1 MNRRLHR
8 SGPGGP
14 PAVPGPPAHTATG
27 GPGGP
32 RSRRRRSAVLTSVL
46 AVVALVL
53 SGCAGAGT
61 LGLPEGARVVTIAIV
76 SNPQMEDAIELSPRF
91 EAENPDIK
99 LRFVSLSENEARA
112 KITASVATGG
122 DEFDAVMIS
131 NYETPQWARNG
142 WLTDLDPL
150 MAQTPGYDRE
160 DFTPSIRNALSGP
173 DGHMYS
179 VPFYGESAFLMYRKD
194 LFEQAGLTMPAKPT
208 WEQVAGF
215 ADRLTDRSQGRG
227 GICLRGKPGWGE
239 VMAPLDAMI
248 HSWGGRWYDPQWN
261 AQLNSP
267 EVREA
272 ANFYVDLVRRDGQ
285 AGAAGS
291 GFSECGNQFSQGNTA
306 MWFDATVAA
315 GLLENPEESNV
326 VGKVGYAPAPTGP
339 GGLPSSWLYSWALAI
354 PKTTA
359 DKGPEQVDATWR
371 FLSWMTSKPY
381 QRMVGEELGWTSV
394 PPGARQSTYEIPEY
408 VESSKAYGPQ
418 TRAAINAANQDRP
431 TRDPVPYTGLQFVG
445 IPEFQDLG
453 TRVSQQISAAVAG
466 QQSTDEALEQ
476 AQQYA
481 QTVGEGYQQS
491 GEDQ

>member
-1 MNRRLHR
+1 MRPR
-8 SGPGGP
+8 
-14 PAVPGPPAHTATG
+14 T
-27 GPGGP
+27 
-32 RSRRRRSAVLTSVL
+32 RSRPAVLTALL
-46 AVVALVL
+46 AVIGLALT
-53 SGCAGAGT
+53 GCAGAGT
-61 LGLPEGARVVTIAIV
+61 FGLPEGTRIVTIAIV

-91 EAENPDIK
+91 EAENPGITV
-99 LRFVSLSENEARA
+99 RFVSLSENEARA

-142 WLTDLDPL
+142 WLVDLDPL
-150 MAQTPGYDRE
+150 MDATPGYDRD
-160 DFTPSIRNALSGP
+160 DFTPTIRGALSGP

-208 WEQVAGF
+208 WDQVAQF
-215 ADRLTDRSQGRG
+215 ADRLTDREQGRG

-239 VMAPLDAMI
+239 VMAPVDAMI
-248 HSWGGRWYDPQWN
+248 NSYGGRWFDQDWN
-261 AQLNSP
+261 AQLTSP
-267 EVREA
+267 EVRKA
-272 ANFYVDLVRRDGQ
+272 VNFYVDLVRRDGQ

-315 GLLENPEESNV
+315 GLLENPDESNV
-326 VGKVGYAPAPTGP
+326 VGKVGYAPAPTGVD
-339 GGLPSSWLYSWALAI
+339 GLSSGWLYSWALAI
-354 PKTTA
+354 PRTTA
-359 DKGPEQVDATWR
+359 DKSPEQVEATWK

-381 QRMVGEELGWTSV
+381 QKMVGEELGWTSV

-408 VESSKAYGPQ
+408 VAASQAYAPQ
-418 TRAAINAANQDRP
+418 TIAAINAANQDRP

-453 TRVSQQISAAVAG
+453 TRVSQQISAAIAG
-466 QQSTDEALEQ
+466 QQTADEALDQ

-481 QTVGEGYQQS
+481 ETVGESYQHS
-491 GEDQ
+491 GGDR